1 MWLLFYI
8 LVICLLLTQ
17 GIINILKIWDH
28 IEMIKTS
35 KQTADILN
43 DKLNDTFNCQCDGK
57 RFKEEE

>member
-43 DKLNDTFNCQCDGK
+43 DKLNDAFNCQCDGK
-57 RFKEEE
+57 YFKEEE